1 LSGGQRQR
9 IAIARALIK
18 NAPVVLLDEATAALD
33 SESEL
38 LVRDA
43 IAHLCRGKTTLV
55 IAHRLHTIAH
65 ADRIHV
71 IEAGRVAESGR
82 HDDLLRKGG
91 RYAQFYRL
99 QLQQQESHEPLA
111 ANL

>member
-1 LSGGQRQR
+1 
-9 IAIARALIK
+9 
-18 NAPVVLLDEATAALD
+18 LLDEATAALD

-38 LVRDA
+38 LVREA
-43 IAHLCRGKTTLV
+43 IAHLCQGKTTLV

-71 IEAGRVAESGR
+71 VEAGRVVESGR
-82 HDDLLRKGG
+82 HEELLRKGG

-99 QLQQQESHEPLA
+99 QLQEQEKHEPMA
-111 ANL
+111 VNL

>member
-1 LSGGQRQR
+1 M
-9 IAIARALIK
+9 
-18 NAPVVLLDEATAALD
+18 LDEATAALD

-55 IAHRLHTIAH
+55 IAHRLHTISH

-71 IEAGRVAESGR
+71 IEEGRVTESGR
-82 HDDLLRKGG
+82 HEELLRKGG

-99 QLQQQESHEPLA
+99 QLQEQEAQEPMA

>member
-1 LSGGQRQR
+1 M
-9 IAIARALIK
+9 
-18 NAPVVLLDEATAALD
+18 VLLDEATAALD

-43 IAHLCRGKTTLV
+43 IAHLCKGKTTLV

-71 IEAGRVAESGR
+71 IEEGRVVESGR
-82 HDDLLRKGG
+82 HDELLRKGG
-91 RYAQFYRL
+91 HYSQFYRL
-99 QLQQQESHEPLA
+99 QLQAQESHGPLA